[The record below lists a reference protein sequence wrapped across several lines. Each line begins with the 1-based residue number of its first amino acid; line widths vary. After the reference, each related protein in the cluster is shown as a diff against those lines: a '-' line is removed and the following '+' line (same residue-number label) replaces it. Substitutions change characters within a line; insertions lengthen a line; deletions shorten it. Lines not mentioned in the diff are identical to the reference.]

1 MRILLLH
8 LEDTPLTGPWI
19 GQPWDLVFDLARSG
33 APAYERWSRVF
44 GCPARPVDEVRDG
57 QAEIRKVGELLKLG
71 LGHLVDNEG
80 LDWWELT
87 AILFRFQLET
97 LVVLRKWAD
106 RLPPDAE
113 VWITRSGFEAD
124 ALRLWLGARLHV
136 LSSHAARPRKGLRH
150 YYERWRQLPASS
162 VLQVLKDKYDTGYR
176 LRRHFHSRPP
186 RNLHSVVLAPSSYVN
201 MSRTVGGIL
210 QRWEGLRKRLES
222 IPELAAMLRLGL
234 MDDYPRRFAD
244 GLAIRDAWIGVLDHE
259 PVEAV
264 LCCDDSN
271 PATHLPMLLGRK
283 RGLPAIS
290 CHHGAFDGRYL
301 IKTCHADVLLA
312 KGEMELDYLVNTCRV
327 DPSLLE
333 IGAPAAPPPDN
344 REGSSEGDWI
354 VFFSEPY
361 EVMAE
366 RTEEIYRDIL
376 PGLADLAR
384 RTGKTLK
391 VKLHPSENLK
401 ERQRL
406 VATTLSGDQSRS
418 IQWLTGNMEPELL
431 RRMYFGVTVQSSV
444 VVECLI
450 HGVPCFLCEWLDL
463 WPYGYMGQFRKFGVG
478 MVGRQRAQ

>member
-87 AILFRFQLET
+87 AILFHFQLET

-201 MSRTVGGIL
+201 MSRTVAAYAR
-210 QRWEGLRKRLES
+210 QA
-222 IPELAAMLRLGL
+222 PE
-234 MDDYPRRFAD
+234 RRFLLVSTRDSGRLDEVHYNVSRRWLASYAD
-244 GLAIRDAWIGVLDHE
+244 GTDA
-259 PVEAV
+259 
-264 LCCDDSN
+264 
-271 PATHLPMLLGRK
+271 
-283 RGLPAIS
+283 
-290 CHHGAFDGRYL
+290 
-301 IKTCHADVLLA
+301 
-312 KGEMELDYLVNTCRV
+312 
-327 DPSLLE
+327 
-333 IGAPAAPPPDN
+333 
-344 REGSSEGDWI
+344 
-354 VFFSEPY
+354 
-361 EVMAE
+361 
-366 RTEEIYRDIL
+366 
-376 PGLADLAR
+376 
-384 RTGKTLK
+384 
-391 VKLHPSENLK
+391 
-401 ERQRL
+401 
-406 VATTLSGDQSRS
+406 SG
-418 IQWLTGNMEPELL
+418 IAW
-431 RRMYFGVTVQSSV
+431 
-444 VVECLI
+444 
-450 HGVPCFLCEWLDL
+450 
-463 WPYGYMGQFRKFGVG
+463 
-478 MVGRQRAQ
+478 